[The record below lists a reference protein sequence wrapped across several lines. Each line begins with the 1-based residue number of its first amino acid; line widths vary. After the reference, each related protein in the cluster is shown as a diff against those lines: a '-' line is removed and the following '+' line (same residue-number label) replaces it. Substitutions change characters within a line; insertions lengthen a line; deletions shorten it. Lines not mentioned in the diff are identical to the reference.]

1 MALVNGTNVVLY
13 EGDVALGHSKN
24 ATMSLQMDMAEF
36 TNKDSQGWKEVLAG
50 KRSASFSAEG
60 LVDYSDQVNFN
71 DFAERIIMRSEVQ
84 WVFQTAGMFYYGLG
98 YITDVEQIS
107 ETETVSTY
115 SVNFRISGRI
125 YTDTR
130 LIWNQVFTNWENLN
144 IQWQNL

>member
-13 EGDVALGHSKN
+13 EGDVALGHSKS

-50 KRSASFSAEG
+50 KRSASFTADG
-60 LVDYSDQVNFN
+60 LIDYSDAMNYNQFV
-71 DFAERIIMRSEVQ
+71 DRIITRAQVQ

-98 YITDVEQIS
+98 YIQNVEQVS
-107 ETETVSTY
+107 QMENVSTY
-115 SVNFRISGRI
+115 SVDFKISGHI

-144 IQWQNL
+144 IQWQNV

>member
-13 EGDVALGHSKN
+13 EGDIALGHSKN

-50 KRSASFSAEG
+50 KRSCSFKADG
-60 LVDYSDQVNFN
+60 LVDYSDQVNFKQFV
-71 DFAERIIMRSEVQ
+71 DRIITRSQVQ
-84 WVFQTAGMFYYGLG
+84 WVFQSAGMFYYGLG
-98 YITDVEQIS
+98 YITDCEQVS
-107 ETETVSTY
+107 EMENVSSY
-115 SVNFRISGRI
+115 SVDFKISGRI

-144 IQWQNL
+144 IKWQNL

>member
-13 EGDVALGHSKN
+13 EGDVALGHSKS

-50 KRSASFSAEG
+50 KRSATFSADG
-60 LVDYSDQVNFN
+60 LIDYSDQVNFN
-71 DFAERIIMRSEVQ
+71 DFADRIITRSEVQ